1 MSGPLAGLRVVELCS
16 ERGAWAG
23 KLMADMGAGVIKVEP
38 PGGDVTR
45 TFPPFLDDVEGP
57 ERSLY
62 FWHYNTSKRGITLDL
77 ETQDGRDDFR
87 ALVARADFLIED
99 RDPGEMAR
107 LGLDFPDLEAGNPG
121 LIYVSITP
129 FGRDAPR
136 ANEPATDLTIFGG
149 GGPAWNNGY
158 DDHSLPP
165 VRGGGNQAYHTGSH
179 FGFMAA
185 LVALLH
191 RDRTGQGQ
199 HIDVNM
205 HAAANVTTEAGSYT
219 WLVANDTVQR
229 QTGRHAGVRP
239 SIPSQVVCSDGRYV
253 NTGVPPRRPDDFRR
267 SYAWLEE
274 LGLLAEFH
282 AAPLLLLGAERERI
296 DFSML
301 ATDEEL
307 QAIFGAGR
315 DAMSFIAANL
325 TAYEF
330 FSGAQQRGFQV
341 GIIYSPEEAMSD
353 PQFVARGFP
362 TEVEHPEHERSFVY
376 PGAPYKFEKSKWEIS
391 RRAPLLGEHNDQIF
405 AELPRKEHV

>member
-1 MSGPLAGLRVVELCS
+1 LSGPLAQLRVVELCS

-23 KLMADMGAGVIKVEP
+23 KLMADMGADVIKVEP

-45 TFPPFLDDVEGP
+45 TFPPFLDDIEGAD
-57 ERSLY
+57 RSLY
-62 FWHYNTSKRGITLDL
+62 FWHYNTSKRAVTLDL
-77 ETQDGRDDFR
+77 ATQDGRDDLR
-87 ALVARADFLIED
+87 ALGEAADFVIED
-99 RDPGEMAR
+99 RDPGEMAAMS
-107 LGLDFPDLEAGNPG
+107 LDYPDLQRANPG

-129 FGRDAPR
+129 FGRNAPR

-219 WLVANDTVQR
+219 WLVAKETVQR

-239 SIPSQVVCSDGRYV
+239 SIPSQVICADGRYV
-253 NTGVPPRRPDDFRR
+253 NTGVPPRRPDDFRK
-267 SYAWLEE
+267 SYAWLED
-274 LGLLAEFH
+274 LGLLEEFH

-301 ATDEEL
+301 ASDEEL

-315 DAMSFIAANL
+315 DAMSFIAAHL
-325 TAYEF
+325 TASEF
-330 FSGAQQRGFQV
+330 FSGAQARGFQV
-341 GIIYSPEEAMSD
+341 GIIYSPEEAMAD

-362 TEVEHPEHERSFVY
+362 TQVEHPELGRSFTY
-376 PGAPYKFEKSKWEIS
+376 PGAPYKFEKSAWTIS
-391 RRAPLLGEHNDQIF
+391 RRAPLLGEHNSEVF
-405 AELPRKEHV
+405 AELPRKEHA

>member
-1 MSGPLAGLRVVELCS
+1 
-16 ERGAWAG
+16 
-23 KLMADMGAGVIKVEP
+23 
-38 PGGDVTR
+38 
-45 TFPPFLDDVEGP
+45 
-57 ERSLY
+57 
-62 FWHYNTSKRGITLDL
+62 
-77 ETQDGRDDFR
+77 
-87 ALVARADFLIED
+87 
-99 RDPGEMAR
+99 
-107 LGLDFPDLEAGNPG
+107 
-121 LIYVSITP
+121 
-129 FGRDAPR
+129 
-136 ANEPATDLTIFGG
+136 
-149 GGPAWNNGY
+149 
-158 DDHSLPP
+158 
-165 VRGGGNQAYHTGSH
+165 
-179 FGFMAA
+179 
-185 LVALLH
+185 
-191 RDRTGQGQ
+191 
-199 HIDVNM
+199 M

-239 SIPSQVVCSDGRYV
+239 SIPSQVICSDGRYV

-274 LGLLAEFH
+274 LGLLEEFH

-301 ATDEEL
+301 AADEEL

-362 TEVEHPEHERSFVY
+362 TEVEHPEHGRSFTY

-391 RRAPLLGEHNDQIF
+391 RRAPLLGEHNEQVF